1 MKKMTMFL
9 LVATSFL
16 ASGVFANPQ
25 ASTQKEQTP
34 SNISADLRTEI
45 EKLDSP
51 ELSQRIEGAYNLGN
65 MGESAAPAIPFLLQV
80 LERNEGMV
88 EVPKASLDYFEKD
101 TAFLVFSGKAATIN
115 PAQIV
120 ASVALVKIGKPALGP
135 LRAALLKADPT
146 ELPFAYVAEALT
158 RMQDPTT
165 TKMLLGM
172 LSSENRHTRFRI
184 AEALAHSKDPA
195 SVDALIGALKD
206 QDSSVKSSAA
216 RSLKRITGQDF
227 GEDAGKWQEWRA
239 KNKPTQ

>member
-9 LVATSFL
+9 LVAISFL
-16 ASGVFANPQ
+16 ASGVFAIPQ

-34 SNISADLRTEI
+34 SDLPADLRTEI
-45 EKLDSP
+45 EKLRSP
-51 ELSQRIEGAYNLGN
+51 DLSQRIEGAYNLGK
-65 MGESAAPAIPFLLQV
+65 MGERAAPVVPFLLQV
-80 LERNEGMV
+80 LERNEGME
-88 EVPKASLDYFEKD
+88 EVPRASLDYFEKD
-101 TAFLVFSGKAATIN
+101 TAFLVFGGKAATIN
-115 PAQIV
+115 PVQIV
-120 ASVALVKIGKPALGP
+120 ASVALAKIGKPALEP

-146 ELPFAYVAEALT
+146 ELPFAYVAEALA

-165 TKMLLGM
+165 TKMLHGM
-172 LSSENRHTRFRI
+172 LSSENRHMRFRV